1 MEKSA
6 KLQAEPGEHGDWQLM
21 IRLMTMGLDQPPTNP
36 SSSMHPSDAELIQA
50 LKGGRLNALGELY
63 DRYARLVYS
72 LALRILANPNDA
84 EDLTQE
90 VFITL
95 GNAYNPSRGSLSS
108 FLATLTRSRAID
120 RLRTRNNRHKILAH
134 WQKTIAPE
142 VFASTPFEQ
151 ASMAERREKVQQALA
166 DLPEK
171 YRQVLEL
178 SYYEGR
184 SHSEIAKCLGT
195 PLGTVKTW
203 ARKGLLQLRQN
214 LQDFIKELPND

>member
-1 MEKSA
+1 
-6 KLQAEPGEHGDWQLM
+6 
-21 IRLMTMGLDQPPTNP
+21 MGLDRPSANP
-36 SSSMHPSDAELIQA
+36 SCSRRSSDAELIQA
-50 LKGGRLNALGELY
+50 LKGERFNALGELY
-63 DRYARLVYS
+63 DRYASLVYS

-90 VFITL
+90 VFIIL
-95 GNAYNPSRGSLSS
+95 GDAYNPHRGSLSN

-120 RLRTRNNRHKILAH
+120 RLRSRSNRHKILTR
-134 WQKTIAPE
+134 WQKTITPD
-142 VFASTPFEQ
+142 VLASTPFEQ

-178 SYYEGR
+178 SYYQGR

-214 LQDFIKELPND
+214 LQDFIRE

>member
-1 MEKSA
+1 
-6 KLQAEPGEHGDWQLM
+6 
-21 IRLMTMGLDQPPTNP
+21 MGLDRTPANP
-36 SSSMHPSDAELIQA
+36 SGSMHPSDAELIKA
-50 LKGGRLNALGELY
+50 LKGGRINALGELY
-63 DRYARLVYS
+63 DRYAGLVYS

-90 VFITL
+90 VFIHL
-95 GNAYNPSRGSLSS
+95 GDVYNPNRGSLSS

-120 RLRTRNNRHKILAH
+120 RLRSRRNRHQILAR
-134 WQKTIAPE
+134 WQKTLTPE
-142 VFASTPFEQ
+142 VFASMPFEQ
-151 ASMAERREKVQQALA
+151 ASIAERREKVQQALA

-184 SHSEIAKCLGT
+184 SHSEIAKRLGT

-214 LQDFIKELPND
+214 LQDFIKELPHD